1 MRQSLASRASL
12 FVTHLAR
19 DVRGVAAVEFAYLV
33 PVILFMLIGTVEV
46 SRAVSIDRRLGQAT
60 AMIADLVGR
69 ESTMKAADVNALYGI
84 VGQVMSP
91 FDASSLKVSIV
102 PVKASPNSATNTRV
116 YAATTNR
123 PSLNGGES
131 YGKCVAYP
139 LTAGIVAA
147 GGSVI
152 VVEASYSYVPLF
164 AGSIIGPATWTEKA
178 IASPRNSCVDFDRD
192 NCVSTCF

>member
-1 MRQSLASRASL
+1 MRRSLASRASL
-12 FVTHLAR
+12 FARQLAR

-33 PVILFMLIGTVEV
+33 PLILLMFAGTVEV

-60 AMIADLVGR
+60 AMIADLIGR
-69 ESTMKAADVNALYGI
+69 ESSMKAADVNAIYGI
-84 VGQVMSP
+84 IGQVMSP

-102 PVKASPNSATNTRV
+102 PVKASPSSATDTRV

-123 PSLNGGES
+123 PPLNGGTS

-139 LTAGIVAA
+139 LTTGLVSA

-152 VVEASYSYVPLF
+152 VVETSYSYVPLF
-164 AGSIIGPATWTEKA
+164 AGYLLGSATWTDKSFV
-178 IASPRNSCVDFDRD
+178 SPRNSCVDFDGD